1 MGCGAS
7 LVAAAPRA
15 DGEGAAPPVENR
27 EQAAE
32 HSAVAEAGKQI
43 AAGAVAAAAMNSP
56 APGAPGKDGS
66 KMNGGGGPNTAQ
78 HLASGLASACGA
90 AKIGQQIAKAMAG
103 TLLLDAARA
112 CPFSAP
118 LAYAIGTVV
127 TMCSSAK
134 ALQADAATFADVVA
148 EVEKILVKSGDLVRF
163 ADQVTNIQG
172 VIDEAAVF
180 LKHLQGRTKWQAL
193 ILIAK
198 DGNSF
203 DRLRSELNDEVGI
216 VALHIGAD
224 TAGLLAAKFHQ
235 EAELTAKVAT
245 LGGPDVIANDPD
257 KLSEIESAMDASNQV
272 LMAVVK
278 KERERVKALEDES
291 ARLRKEMESRMQE
304 QEAMMAKQAA
314 QMQSLMET
322 MMRQQ
327 AAQMQALMNMANPMT
342 LAEAQANFPKP
353 AHLIDQ
359 HMVLERRDIHKILGP
374 DTEGCNADMPSI
386 LGLKSWVD
394 SVTATYAG
402 DGKFVGEGVPVH
414 GLSFHVFRDEN
425 IEYCIYECRNDKDLG
440 KAPIRCMSEMGYFPR
455 IASPCQYSDNLGE
468 MVCVKDFGQNKAMN
482 SCTLPTCPPPPPPI
496 AAKRLPHCYW
506 SVLIRLAHNA
516 VADMGAAL
524 MEQLKTMETFGV
536 EEGKLGQQY
545 FGNIMGAMGGAR
557 GADDKQL
564 LEGLMMETGREGSHY
579 IGVPLRLD
587 GVAVGS
593 ICVFYRSEVSSAE
606 AACPRRVHSWIRGT
620 HRE

>member
-7 LVAAAPRA
+7 SAAAAAAAPCA
-15 DGEGAAPPVENR
+15 DGAGAATPVENR
-27 EQAAE
+27 EEPRRGDREQAAG
-32 HSAVAEAGKQI
+32 HSTVAEAGRQI
-43 AAGAVAAAAMNSP
+43 AAGAVAAAAIDSP
-56 APGAPGKDGS
+56 LGTSGKDES
-66 KMNGGGGPNTAQ
+66 NMNGGGGLATAQ
-78 HLASGLASACGA
+78 HLATGLVSACGA
-90 AKIGQQIAKAMAG
+90 AEAGQQVARAMVG

-127 TMCSSAK
+127 SMCSSAK

-172 VIDEAAVF
+172 VIDDAAVF

-193 ILIAK
+193 IRVAK
-198 DGNSF
+198 DGNEF
-203 DRLRSELNDEVGI
+203 DRLRSELNEEVGI
-216 VALHIGAD
+216 VALYIGAD

-245 LGGPDVIANDPD
+245 LGGPDAIASDPD
-257 KLSEIESAMDASNQV
+257 KLSKIESEMDASNQV

-278 KERERVKALEDES
+278 KERERIKVLENES
-291 ARLRKEMESRMQE
+291 VRLRKEMESRMQE
-304 QEAMMAKQAA
+304 QEAMMAQQAA

-327 AAQMQALMNMANPMT
+327 AAQMQVLMNMANPMT

-374 DTEGCNADMPSI
+374 DTEGCNADMPGI
-386 LGLKSWVD
+386 LDLKSWVD
-394 SVTATYAG
+394 SVTATYDG
-402 DGKFVGEGVPVH
+402 DGNFTGEGAPVH

-425 IEYCIYECRNDKDLG
+425 IEYCIYEWRNDKDLG

-455 IASPCQYSDNLGE
+455 MTSPCQYSDNLGE
-468 MVCVKDFGQNKAMN
+468 MVCVLDFPKNKAMN
-482 SCTLPTCPPPPPPI
+482 NCTPSHLPSPI
-496 AAKRLPHCYW
+496 ATK
-506 SVLIRLAHNA
+506 
-516 VADMGAAL
+516 
-524 MEQLKTMETFGV
+524 
-536 EEGKLGQQY
+536 
-545 FGNIMGAMGGAR
+545 
-557 GADDKQL
+557 
-564 LEGLMMETGREGSHY
+564 
-579 IGVPLRLD
+579 
-587 GVAVGS
+587 
-593 ICVFYRSEVSSAE
+593 
-606 AACPRRVHSWIRGT
+606 
-620 HRE
+620 

>member
-7 LVAAAPRA
+7 SAAAAPRA
-15 DGEGAAPPVENR
+15 DRDSGGAAPPVENR
-27 EQAAE
+27 EAARRESRTQAAE

-43 AAGAVAAAAMNSP
+43 AAGAVAAAAVHSP
-56 APGAPGKDGS
+56 APSASEKDES
-66 KMNGGGGPNTAQ
+66 KMDGGGGLATAQ
-78 HLASGLASACGA
+78 LHLASGLASACGA
-90 AKIGQQIAKAMAG
+90 AEAGQQIALTMVG

-118 LAYAIGTVV
+118 LAYAIGSVV
-127 TMCSSAK
+127 SMCSSTK
-134 ALQADAATFADVVA
+134 ALQADAATFAECVA

-180 LKHLQGRTKWQAL
+180 LKYLQGRTKWQAL
-193 ILIAK
+193 IRITK
-198 DGNSF
+198 DGNEF
-203 DRLRSELNDEVGI
+203 DRLRSELNEEVGI

-235 EAELTAKVAT
+235 EAELAAKVAT

-257 KLSEIESAMDASNQV
+257 KLSKIEREMDASNQV

-278 KERERVKALEDES
+278 KERARVEALEVES
-291 ARLRKEMESRMQE
+291 AMLRKEMESRMLE
-304 QEAMMAKQAA
+304 QEMLMAQQAA

-327 AAQMQALMNMANPMT
+327 TTQMQALLNMANPMT

-359 HMVLERRDIHKILGP
+359 HMVLERRSIHKILGP

-386 LGLKSWVD
+386 LDLKSWVD
-394 SVTATYAG
+394 SVTATYEG

-482 SCTLPTCPPPPPPI
+482 SCTPPHLLPTPPPI
-496 AAKRLPHCYW
+496 AAK
-506 SVLIRLAHNA
+506 
-516 VADMGAAL
+516 
-524 MEQLKTMETFGV
+524 
-536 EEGKLGQQY
+536 
-545 FGNIMGAMGGAR
+545 
-557 GADDKQL
+557 
-564 LEGLMMETGREGSHY
+564 
-579 IGVPLRLD
+579 
-587 GVAVGS
+587 
-593 ICVFYRSEVSSAE
+593 
-606 AACPRRVHSWIRGT
+606 
-620 HRE
+620 